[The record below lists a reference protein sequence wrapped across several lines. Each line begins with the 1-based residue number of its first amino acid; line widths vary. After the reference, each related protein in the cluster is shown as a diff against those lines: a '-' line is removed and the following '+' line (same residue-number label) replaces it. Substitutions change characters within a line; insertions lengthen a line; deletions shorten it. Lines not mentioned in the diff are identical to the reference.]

1 MAITRLAVSTPS
13 ADTDTLIHTA
23 ARSAVE
29 SVIVTNKNSTSA
41 VVSVWVVPYG
51 QDANSDNWVY
61 IASNVTVEASNAM
74 ETFRF
79 PAVSFDK
86 IYIRS
91 SQTNVSFSLN
101 ALYEVNGTSNITVQS
116 TAPSSPQLGDVWVDS
131 DDNVVY
137 YWNDSSW
144 ISSTYSEITL
154 HSADTTSVHGI
165 SDTANLVYTNDSRL
179 SDARTPTSHASTHT
193 SGGSDEITVAQSQV
207 TNLSTDLSSK
217 APLASPTFTGTVTL
231 PSDTSIGNV
240 SSTEISYVDGVTS
253 SIQSQLDSKATS
265 ATIDD
270 SVNNHEIMLIMG
282 AL

>member
-41 VVSVWVVPYG
+41 VVSVWLVPYG

-116 TAPSSPQLGDVWVDS
+116 TAPDSPQIGDVWVDS

-144 ISSTYSEITL
+144 ISSTYSEIVI
-154 HSADTTSVHGI
+154 HNADTTSVHGI

-265 ATIDD
+265 ATIDN